1 VTFTINEITVVFA
14 IARIIAYGKG
24 YTIPTLVSI
33 DSDDEPTNKIKSI
46 EVQTSP
52 NETKSPIKEEPKMER
67 ENSLKQS

>member
-24 YTIPTLVSI
+24 YIIPTLVSI

-52 NETKSPIKEEPKMER
+52 NETKSPIKE
-67 ENSLKQS
+67 